1 MFVPLRGSQVAQT
14 SPGAPDVGSA
24 SSVQLPPEGATE
36 QELRE
41 IIAHLL
47 VNQSQL
53 GTQLGATMAALGTL
67 TTAVAR
73 QNATIST
80 LMEQVSRLSADRP
93 GLRAVRAT
101 H

>member
-1 MFVPLRGSQVAQT
+1 
-14 SPGAPDVGSA
+14 
-24 SSVQLPPEGATE
+24 
-36 QELRE
+36 
-41 IIAHLL
+41 
-47 VNQSQL
+47 
-53 GTQLGATMAALGTL
+53 MAALGTL

-93 GLRAVRAT
+93 GLSAVRSA

>member
-1 MFVPLRGSQVAQT
+1 MIIPLREAQAT
-14 SPGAPDVGSA
+14 RESAGTPDA
-24 SSVQLPPEGATE
+24 DAAAQRLAEGASE

-53 GTQLGATMAALGTL
+53 ATQLGATMAAFGTL

-80 LMEQVSRLSADRP
+80 LMEQVGRLSAERP
-93 GLRAVRAT
+93 GLRPVRPT

>member
-1 MFVPLRGSQVAQT
+1 MIIPLRGSQGAQT
-14 SPGAPDVGSA
+14 SANAPDPV
-24 SSVQLPPEGATE
+24 PEPAVIPDGATE
-36 QELRE
+36 QQLRE

-47 VNQSQL
+47 VNQSQMGAQL
-53 GTQLGATMAALGTL
+53 GTTMAALGTL

-80 LMEQVSRLSADRP
+80 LMEQVSRLSAERP
-93 GLRAVRAT
+93 GLQAVRST

>member
-1 MFVPLRGSQVAQT
+1 MIVPLRGSQVAQSSAGT
-14 SPGAPDVGSA
+14 PGAESA
-24 SSVQLPPEGATE
+24 PSLPPEGATE

-47 VNQSQL
+47 VNQSRL
-53 GTQLGATMAALGTL
+53 GTQLGTTMAALGTL

-80 LMEQVSRLSADRP
+80 LMEQVSRLSAGRSE
-93 GLRAVRAT
+93 LRTGRST